1 MDVFKKG
8 FSIAK
13 EGVVAAAEKTK
24 QGVTEAAE
32 KTKEGVMYVGTKTKE
47 GVVQS
52 VTSVAE
58 KTKEQANVVGEAVV
72 ASVNTVANKT
82 VEGAETIVATTGVVK
97 KEDLAA
103 PQPPEQPGVAGE
115 GAPAAGTG
123 GGGETAP
130 ASVSKALELKIQ
142 QQRRA
147 GRYLLLEPGHVVLR
161 AVTSCLFI
169 HGILFSC
176 LFFNKKAFLRKMK
189 MDMDVNVRP
198 EVLCTL
204 ADGDEELEPHKAS
217 EPFGP

>member
-72 ASVNTVANKT
+72 ASCEHSGEQDGRRSRDHRGYYRSCKKG
-82 VEGAETIVATTGVVK
+82 GAGPAAAAGGRGRGGRSWERRRQRRGKET
-97 KEDLAA
+97 D
-103 PQPPEQPGVAGE
+103 
-115 GAPAAGTG
+115 APARLPCSP
-123 GGGETAP
+123 P
-130 ASVSKALELKIQ
+130 ARGCTWLSSVVVFFP
-142 QQRRA
+142 RRV
-147 GRYLLLEPGHVVLR
+147 LL
-161 AVTSCLFI
+161 S
-169 HGILFSC
+169 
-176 LFFNKKAFLRKMK
+176 
-189 MDMDVNVRP
+189 VRW
-198 EVLCTL
+198 
-204 ADGDEELEPHKAS
+204 
-217 EPFGP
+217 